1 VVAYAARREVRPL
14 DLFPNGVKTI
24 PYTALTPNV
33 SLRNPAKS
41 TYEHLAIQ
49 IQLFESELDEDHEIG
64 ARLVSFDPSVVLHID
79 GLGYHGPDI
88 ICFYGVTDNGER
100 VQLIQNIAQLSV
112 LLIALPKRSEEPKR
126 IGFKLDPPTQGE
138 EAELEAQ
145 RCKISAYYAL
155 RRLHEQVPRDSQDWD
170 MSAIENLL
178 ALHGHQLTIRL
189 QRAVET
195 ALDSLTD
202 LKTRADY
209 LTPDDVDLMEKVF
222 NDIGEACDALREEL
236 DRSTENR

>member
-1 VVAYAARREVRPL
+1 M
-14 DLFPNGVKTI
+14 DLFPKTV
-24 PYTALTPNV
+24 PYTASTSNI

-88 ICFYGVTDNGER
+88 ICFYGVTDKGDR

-112 LLIALPKRSEEPKR
+112 LLIAVPKRSEDPKR
-126 IGFKLDPPTQGE
+126 IGFTHDPPTQGE

-145 RCKISAYYAL
+145 RCKIKAYYAL
-155 RRLHEQVPRDSQDWD
+155 RRLHGQVPRNSQDWD
-170 MSAIENLL
+170 MSAIQNLVT
-178 ALHGHQLTIRL
+178 LHGHQLTSRL
-189 QRAVET
+189 HQAVET
-195 ALDSLTD
+195 ALDSLSD
-202 LKTRADY
+202 LKARADY
-209 LTPDDVDLMEKVF
+209 LTHDDVDLMEKVF
-222 NDIGEACDALREEL
+222 NDIGEACDALKEEL